1 MDDYDTVIAIRRP
14 VEFTIDGRTY
24 QTLVRWQL
32 AHDLLLLAG
41 RDPWVYHLIEL
52 RGYGLRPV
60 NYASDEIVGIH
71 RRARFVAIRDRADA
85 V

>member
-1 MDDYDTVIAIRRP
+1 MDDHHTVIEIRRP
-14 VEFTIDGRTY
+14 VEFSIDGRTY

-32 AHDLLLLAG
+32 AQDLLLLAG

-60 NYASDEIVGIH
+60 TFASGEMVGIH
-71 RRARFVAIRDRADA
+71 RRARFVAIRDRAYA